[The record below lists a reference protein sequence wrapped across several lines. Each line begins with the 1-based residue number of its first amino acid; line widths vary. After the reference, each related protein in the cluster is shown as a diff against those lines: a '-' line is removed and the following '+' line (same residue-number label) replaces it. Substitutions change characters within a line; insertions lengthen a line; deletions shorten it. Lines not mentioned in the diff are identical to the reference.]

1 MRLCKR
7 RALVTGASGDLGRA
21 MVARLLRDGWRVAA
35 QCHQHPQALAELRA
49 EAEAAGR
56 EMLVVPADLR
66 DAAAVECM
74 VAEVARAFCGIEL
87 LVNNAGGAQPRT
99 LRELTIQEWD
109 DCLRLNL
116 SAPLL
121 CLRAALP
128 LLQQSRGVVVNVASV
143 VAFTGGSFGV
153 HYAAAKAGVIGLTR
167 SAAREL
173 GPLGIR
179 VNAVAPGPVESAMTT
194 ALGDKTLAAIL
205 AGTALGRVV
214 RAEEVADAVAWLAS
228 GGTALTGQTL
238 VIDGGRAMH

>member
-1 MRLCKR
+1 MRPSNR

-21 MVARLLRDGWRVAA
+21 ISSRLLSDGWRVVA
-35 QCHQHPQALAELRA
+35 QCHQHPDALAELCTDAVKAGSEMLVMQADLGSATEVDRLV
-49 EAEAAGR
+49 EAAGQAWGG
-56 EMLVVPADLR
+56 LD
-66 DAAAVECM
+66 
-74 VAEVARAFCGIEL
+74 L
-87 LVNNAGGAQPRT
+87 LVNNAGGARPRS
-99 LRELTIQEWD
+99 LCELTLQEWE
-109 DCLRLNL
+109 DCIRLNL

-128 LLQQSRGVVVNVASV
+128 LLRQSQGAVVNVASV
-143 VAFTGGSFGV
+143 VAFTGGAFGV

-194 ALGDKTLAAIL
+194 ALDDKTLATIL

-214 RAEEVADAVAWLAS
+214 RAEEVAEAVAWLAS
-228 GGTALTGQTL
+228 GGTAITGQTL
-238 VIDGGRAMH
+238 VIDGGRTMH